1 MYAVVEISGKQQIV
15 RPDEILKVDRL
26 TGNAGDSITINNVLA
41 LGEGESISFGN
52 PYIEG
57 VSVVF
62 EALENQKDRKVIVFK
77 KKRRKRYEVKRG
89 HRQHLSVVKVKEI
102 NSNSI

>member
-57 VSVVF
+57 ASVVF
-62 EALENQKDRKVIVFK
+62 EVLENKKDKKVIVFK